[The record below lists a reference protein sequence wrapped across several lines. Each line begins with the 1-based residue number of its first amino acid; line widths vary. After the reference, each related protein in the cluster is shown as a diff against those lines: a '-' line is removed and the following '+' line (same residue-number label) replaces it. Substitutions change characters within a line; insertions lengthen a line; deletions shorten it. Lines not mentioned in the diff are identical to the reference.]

1 MNNKHQPLPCFL
13 FFSPQNKSFPK
24 NKIVLG
30 KVFFLTRLIC
40 FFDWLTCC
48 IPCPIPTTPRL
59 IPTSITP
66 FHLGNSRV
74 LIIIPIRFQKPPR
87 LKRHHRKRS
96 RATQDISCSGSKM
109 QEIGSPTSPITA
121 PVTKITIPMSPNV
134 IIASV
139 QVKPSFECYSESIPN
154 PIPNLI
160 SCRKTYDFEKSFTLT
175 KKKSFLL

>member
-1 MNNKHQPLPCFL
+1 MLQEAAVNNKHQPLPCFL
-13 FFSPQNKSFPK
+13 FFLLPKTNPFLKTKSSSEK
-24 NKIVLG
+24 
-30 KVFFLTRLIC
+30 FFLTRLIC

-48 IPCPIPTTPRL
+48 ISCPIPTTPRL

-109 QEIGSPTSPITA
+109 QEIGSPTSPTTG
-121 PVTKITIPMSPNV
+121 PVTKITIPMSPNI

-139 QVKPSFECYSESIPN
+139 QVKPSF
-154 PIPNLI
+154 
-160 SCRKTYDFEKSFTLT
+160 
-175 KKKSFLL
+175 

>member
-1 MNNKHQPLPCFL
+1 MLQEAAVNNKHQPLPCFL
-13 FFSPQNKSFPK
+13 FFSLPKTNPFLKTKSSS
-24 NKIVLG
+24 G
-30 KVFFLTRLIC
+30 KFFLTRLIC

-96 RATQDISCSGSKM
+96 RAKTFPAPAPKCKKLAAQRH
-109 QEIGSPTSPITA
+109 PITA
-121 PVTKITIPMSPNV
+121 PVTKITIPMSPNI

-139 QVKPSFECYSESIPN
+139 QVKPSF
-154 PIPNLI
+154 
-160 SCRKTYDFEKSFTLT
+160 
-175 KKKSFLL
+175 

>member
-1 MNNKHQPLPCFL
+1 MNNKHQPLRCFL
-13 FFSPQNKSFPK
+13 FFSLPKTNPFLKQNRPRES
-24 NKIVLG
+24 
-30 KVFFLTRLIC
+30 FFLTRLIC

-48 IPCPIPTTPRL
+48 IPCPIPTNPRL

-74 LIIIPIRFQKPPR
+74 LIIIAIRFQKPPR

-121 PVTKITIPMSPNV
+121 PVTKITIPMSPNI

-139 QVKPSFECYSESIPN
+139 QVKPSFLNAIPNPFRIHSESYSESYSESHFMQEN
-154 PIPNLI
+154 V
-160 SCRKTYDFEKSFTLT
+160 
-175 KKKSFLL
+175 